1 MLDSGS
7 IITLGKDRSLFFKV
21 WDLKDKVMMDTNGG
35 SKFLSKGGEWKG
47 YGTAYYVP
55 DAMMNIV
62 SLSDAIETG
71 FQVFMDTVLN
81 NAFCVTNKKRERS
94 GFPAMSRDYTCW
106 RKMLVKIKRLKGT
119 A

>member
-1 MLDSGS
+1 MTRQSVINGDTPRASTVAFSGMQVRKKEPEKIPEIMLDSGS
-7 IITLGKDRSLFFKV
+7 TITLGKDRSLFFKV

-62 SLSDAIETG
+62 SLSDAIE
-71 FQVFMDTVLN
+71 
-81 NAFCVTNKKRERS
+81 K
-94 GFPAMSRDYTCW
+94 
-106 RKMLVKIKRLKGT
+106 
-119 A
+119 